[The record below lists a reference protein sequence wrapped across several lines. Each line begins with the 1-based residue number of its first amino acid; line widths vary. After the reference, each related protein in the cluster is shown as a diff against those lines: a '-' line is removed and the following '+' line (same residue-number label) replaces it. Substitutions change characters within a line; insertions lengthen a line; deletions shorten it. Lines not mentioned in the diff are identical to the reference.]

1 MEDVGYD
8 AVFRQAVGDH
18 MGILLKTA
26 HGFAAGAADR
36 DDLVQEMLLAVWQ
49 ALPAYNRACKLST
62 FVYRVAHNRALNWQR
77 SRTRYHRRLDEY
89 AKHPPQTPATD
100 DSSGNERQLEWLY
113 AIIRQL
119 APIERTLIMLHLDGL
134 SHQEVAEVTG
144 LSANNVG
151 VRLHRLKHWLSS
163 QKPSDSHEF

>member
-1 MEDVGYD
+1 MEDAGCN
-8 AVFRQAVGDH
+8 ALFRQAVDDH

-49 ALPAYNRACKLST
+49 ALPAYNQACKLST

-77 SRTRYHRRLDEY
+77 SRTRYHRRLDAY
-89 AKHPPQTPATD
+89 SKHPQLTLAAD
-100 DSSGNERQLEWLY
+100 ESSGQERQLEWLY
-113 AIIRQL
+113 ALIRQL

-134 SHQEVAEVTG
+134 PHQEVAEVTG

-151 VRLHRLKHWLSS
+151 VRLHRIKQWLSS
-163 QKPSDSHEF
+163 QKPSDPHEL

>member
-1 MEDVGYD
+1 MENPARD
-8 AVFRQAVGDH
+8 ALFSQAVGDH

-36 DDLVQEMLLAVWQ
+36 DDLAQEMLLAVWQ
-49 ALPAYNRACKLST
+49 ALPAYNQTCKLST

-89 AKHPPQTPATD
+89 SKHPYLMLAAG
-100 DSSGNERQLEWLY
+100 DSSGQDRQLEWLY

-151 VRLHRLKHWLSS
+151 VRLHRIKQWLSS
-163 QKPSDSHEF
+163 QKPSDTYEL